1 MPPTSTPSQSQI
13 VEAIAPG
20 EPARWLD
27 EHGDA
32 MYRYALTRLGSP
44 ELAEDA
50 MQEALLGA
58 IRSRGRFQGRSQE
71 RTWLIGILR
80 HKVLDQITSQSRER
94 RALSPGSPEDGPAPG
109 WTRLP
114 TSAPE
119 RAELRAALTS
129 RIAQLPSPMREAF
142 CLRELDGLNTASVCE
157 ILRLTPT
164 NLWTMIHR
172 AKRRLQQGLEKDG
185 FGR

>member
-1 MPPTSTPSQSQI
+1 MPPTSAPAQTSIGTRQN
-13 VEAIAPG
+13 PG

-32 MYRYALTRLGSP
+32 MYRYALTRLGTP

-50 MQEALLGA
+50 VQEALLGA
-58 IRSRGRFQGRSQE
+58 IRTKGRFEGRSKE

-80 HKVLDQITSQSRER
+80 HKVLDLITAQSRER
-94 RALSPGSPEDGPAPG
+94 RATSPEPPENAPAPA

-114 TSAPE
+114 TSEPE
-119 RAELRAALTS
+119 RAELRAALTA
-129 RIAQLPSPMREAF
+129 RIADLPSPMREAF

-172 AKRRLQQGLEKDG
+172 AKRRLQQDLEKDG
-185 FGR
+185 FAR